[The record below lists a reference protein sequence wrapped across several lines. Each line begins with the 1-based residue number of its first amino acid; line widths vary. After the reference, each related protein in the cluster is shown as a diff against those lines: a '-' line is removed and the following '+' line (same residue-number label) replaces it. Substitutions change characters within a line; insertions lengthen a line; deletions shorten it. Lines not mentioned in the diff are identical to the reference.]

1 MADIIKEQEQKRMD
15 YVVEKIKNEEETA
28 KKKIS
33 RASADTKAIQADFKN
48 NVRIKTGTYSGMME
62 TALTV
67 RQQQMQLE
75 ERENSR
81 NQAAH
86 RLEILERMEK
96 KPYFARVDLSEQGE
110 DKKETIYIGLATFSN
125 GPDEFLVYDWRAPIS
140 SVYYDGGLGKT
151 TYATPDGEREVDV
164 ALKRQFMVDDGKILT
179 VFDTD
184 ETVGDQMLLEV
195 LDES

>member
-1 MADIIKEQEQKRMD
+1 M
-15 YVVEKIKNEEETA
+15 
-28 KKKIS
+28 
-33 RASADTKAIQADFKN
+33 
-48 NVRIKTGTYSGMME
+48 
-62 TALTV
+62 
-67 RQQQMQLE
+67 
-75 ERENSR
+75 
-81 NQAAH
+81 
-86 RLEILERMEK
+86 
-96 KPYFARVDLSEQGE
+96 
-110 DKKETIYIGLATFSN
+110 ATFSN

-195 LDES
+195 LDESSDVKMKSIVTTIQKNKTRLSAIRSLICCSFKGQPVPEKRQPCCSAWLICSIVIAAI